1 MTPSN
6 ATIDKVTVRTDNSGV
21 DLDLTLHPSGKKTNA
36 RLGFAYEGSGF
47 GLFVLP
53 EIGDEVVVIFTNDDI
68 NSGIVVAR
76 MPNKFDYVPAGVGHD
91 KILLVGKPGHNLDI
105 TINGNVS
112 MVVTGDTSIDT
123 TGNVDV
129 QSGGDSTVTAGGNAT
144 VEAAANASVKAGA
157 AADVTAPAVT
167 LGNGAG
173 GEQAMATAA
182 FYNWVLTHTHSGTE
196 PGPGNSG
203 APTTPPPADSLTS
216 TTKAN

>member
-6 ATIDKVTVRTDNSGV
+6 ATIDKITVRSDSSGV

-53 EIGDEVVVIFTNDDI
+53 EIGDEVVVIFANDDI

-76 MPNKFDYVPAGVGHD
+76 MPNKFDSIPAGVGHD
-91 KILLVGKPGHNLDI
+91 KILLVGKPGHNLDV

-112 MVVTGDTSIDT
+112 MKVTGNTNIDTS
-123 TGNVDV
+123 GNVEV
-129 QSGGDSTVTAGGNAT
+129 KSGGTAKVDATGNAT
-144 VEAAANASVKAGA
+144 VQSAASAN
-157 AADVTAPAVT
+157 VTAPAVT

-173 GEQAMATAA
+173 GEQEMATAA
-182 FYNWVLTHTHSGTE
+182 FYNWVITHTHSGVQSGLDT
-196 PGPGNSG
+196 SG
-203 APTTPPPADSLTS
+203 APATPPPANSLTS

>member
-6 ATIDKVTVRTDNSGV
+6 ATIDKVTVRSDSSGV

-53 EIGDEVVVIFTNDDI
+53 EIGDEVVVIFTNNDI

-76 MPNKFDYVPAGVGHD
+76 MPNKFDSIPAGVGHD

-112 MVVTGDTSIDT
+112 MKVTGNTNIDTS
-123 TGNVDV
+123 GNVEV
-129 QSGGDSTVTAGGNAT
+129 KSGGTAKVDATGNAT
-144 VEAAANASVKAGA
+144 VQSAASAN
-157 AADVTAPAVT
+157 VTAPAVT

-173 GEQAMATAA
+173 GEQEMATAA
-182 FYNWVLTHTHSGTE
+182 FYNWVITHTHSGVQSGLDT
-196 PGPGNSG
+196 SG
-203 APTTPPPADSLTS
+203 APATPPPANSLTS

>member
-6 ATIDKVTVRTDNSGV
+6 ATIDKVTVRSDSSGV

-53 EIGDEVVVIFTNDDI
+53 EIGDEVVVIFTNNDI

-76 MPNKFDYVPAGVGHD
+76 MPNKFDSIPAGVGHD
-91 KILLVGKPGHNLDI
+91 KILLVGKPGHNLDV

-112 MVVTGDTSIDT
+112 MKVTGNTNIDTS
-123 TGNVDV
+123 GNVEV
-129 QSGGDSTVTAGGNAT
+129 KSGGTAKVDATGNAT
-144 VEAAANASVKAGA
+144 VLSAASAN
-157 AADVTAPAVT
+157 VTAPAVT

-173 GEQAMATAA
+173 GEQEMATAA
-182 FYNWVLTHTHSGTE
+182 FYNWVITHTHNGVSSGLDT
-196 PGPGNSG
+196 SG
-203 APTTPPPADSLTS
+203 APATPPPANSLTS

>member
-6 ATIDKVTVRTDNSGV
+6 ATIDKVTVRSDSSGV

-76 MPNKFDYVPAGVGHD
+76 MPNKFDSIPAGVGHD
-91 KILLVGKPGHNLDI
+91 KILLVGKPGHNLDV

-112 MVVTGDTSIDT
+112 MVVTGNTSINT

-129 QSGGDSTVTAGGNAT
+129 ESGGNSTVKAGGNAK
-144 VEAAANASVKAGA
+144 VDAAANASVKAGA

-173 GEQAMATAA
+173 GEQEMATAA
-182 FYNWVLTHTHSGTE
+182 FYNWVITHTHSGVQS
-196 PGPGNSG
+196 GLDNSG
-203 APTTPPPADSLTS
+203 APATPPPANSLTS